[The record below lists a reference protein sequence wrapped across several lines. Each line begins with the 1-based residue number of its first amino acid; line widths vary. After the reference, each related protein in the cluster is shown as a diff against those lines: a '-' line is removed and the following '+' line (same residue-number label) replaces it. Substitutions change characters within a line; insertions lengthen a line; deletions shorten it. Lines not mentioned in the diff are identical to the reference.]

1 MCKWRIVQF
10 SLHYNSVISNQYRE
24 KCIEKPL
31 WACVGEGLTKRRLS
45 IKKFGVV
52 HNDLQGFRLAEG
64 LLYQLKREDRV
75 CFASGKA
82 VLKLRQK
89 L

>member
-1 MCKWRIVQF
+1 M
-10 SLHYNSVISNQYRE
+10 
-24 KCIEKPL
+24 
-31 WACVGEGLTKRRLS
+31 GEGLTKRRLS